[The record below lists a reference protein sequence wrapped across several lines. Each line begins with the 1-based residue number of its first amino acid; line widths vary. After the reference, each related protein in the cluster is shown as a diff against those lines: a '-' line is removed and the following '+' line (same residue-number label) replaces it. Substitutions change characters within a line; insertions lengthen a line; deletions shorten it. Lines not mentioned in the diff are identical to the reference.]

1 MCVWGCCIKDSNNM
15 AEAPPLGG
23 LKIVCG
29 SGGRD
34 THKMKGMYA
43 VHAKNEYYE
52 VQSQFS
58 TSASFLCRIN
68 LMLTFMLI
76 LGLHKLYRNEK
87 HFKCQD

>member
-1 MCVWGCCIKDSNNM
+1 
-15 AEAPPLGG
+15 
-23 LKIVCG
+23 
-29 SGGRD
+29 
-34 THKMKGMYA
+34 MKGMYA